1 MNKLVKSLKE
11 VVTKTSTEL
20 NTLKQQV
27 TTLKTKFEKMN
38 VVKPGGPRSGP
49 KDKNKIKPEAEVE
62 EE

>member
-11 VVTKTSTEL
+11 TVAKTSTEL

-27 TTLKTKFEKMN
+27 TTLKTKVEKAN
-38 VVKPGGPRSGP
+38 FKPGGQGKPDP
-49 KDKNKIKPEAEVE
+49 KKPSKKPEAEVE